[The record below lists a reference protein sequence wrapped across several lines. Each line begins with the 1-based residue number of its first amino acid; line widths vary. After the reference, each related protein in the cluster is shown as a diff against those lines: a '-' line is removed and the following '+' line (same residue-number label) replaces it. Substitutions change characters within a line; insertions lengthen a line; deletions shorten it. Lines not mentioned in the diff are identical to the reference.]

1 MTIKNFGFLILP
13 TVISALSLTSCLGD
27 DVENDYSAWREKNTE
42 YINKAEAA
50 TVNGVK
56 EYEKVI
62 PAWDKASF
70 VLMKW
75 HNDRSLTASRLSP
88 LDNSTINVKYLL
100 TNVEGDT
107 IDSSYRLTANG
118 DSIFQCQPCNMVT
131 GFWIAT
137 TSMHVGDSVTAVMP
151 FTCGYGIGGSG
162 SVLPYSTLIFQIK
175 LEKIVALETL
185 PERQ

>member
-1 MTIKNFGFLILP
+1 MTIKNFGFLCLP
-13 TVISALSLTSCLGD
+13 AAIFALSLSSCLGD
-27 DVENDYSAWREKNTE
+27 DETNDYTEWRNKNAE
-42 YINKAEAA
+42 YINQAEAA
-50 TVNGVK
+50 TENGVK
-56 EYEKVI
+56 VYEKMI
-62 PAWDKASF
+62 PAWDKSSF

-118 DSIFQCQPCNMVT
+118 DSIFQCRPCEMVT

-151 FTCGYGIGGSG
+151 YTCGYGVSGSG

-175 LEKIVALETL
+175 LDSIVAFETL
-185 PERQ
+185 PDRQ